1 MALGRALAAHGQVG
15 DAIRTT
21 HEAVELISA
30 TDMIELR
37 ADALLA
43 HAEVLRL
50 SDNLAESRAAAERAF
65 ELYERKGH
73 VVGTRAATDLLAH

>member
-1 MALGRALAAHGQVG
+1 
-15 DAIRTT
+15 
-21 HEAVELISA
+21 
-30 TDMIELR
+30 MIELR